1 MRQFFKILKILSICL
16 DDLAK
21 HYENYDLTNLN
32 YDLVKEYS
40 HLKIDKNE
48 EFMKRMLFDIF
59 KRQTKG
65 ERLEKILEKNK
76 VKLNENDRIKTFNR
90 LIEDANRRIEAQEK
104 IDDLKAKLQKGN
116 EDEKNYSSKEWEEIY
131 QQRQGFIFNGFIISN
146 SKIIFYLRNFSNF

>member
-1 MRQFFKILKILSICL
+1 
-16 DDLAK
+16 
-21 HYENYDLTNLN
+21 
-32 YDLVKEYS
+32 LVKEYS

>member
-1 MRQFFKILKILSICL
+1 M
-16 DDLAK
+16 
-21 HYENYDLTNLN
+21 
-32 YDLVKEYS
+32 VKEYS